1 MRDFHELLPSTE
13 PQLIIETGATDSQR
27 EKLMV
32 VQQVLAQNPVL
43 CLEILGEIGEEATR
57 SREAEA
63 AFQQA
68 ARMGNTPKNA
78 TQQAPADPT
87 AETATPKPASAADTA
102 KPKSEAEQ
110 RREEARKSL
119 KQILRGYFEESL
131 YGKSDFDEETWDAI
145 DETDREQE
153 LLSKFLAYG
162 QMIKNGVRPQENRRL
177 QAEVAFDLNHNRLE
191 IFTGRLVLWNQDAHP
206 ATDSLPRAV

>member
-63 AFQQA
+63 SFQQA
-68 ARMGNTPKNA
+68 ARMGNAPKNA
-78 TQQAPADPT
+78 AQQAPADPT
-87 AETATPKPASAADTA
+87 PEAA
-102 KPKSEAEQ
+102 KPKREAEQ

-191 IFTGRLVLWNQDAHP
+191 IFTGRLVLWDKGMGP
-206 ATDSLPRAV
+206 ATGSLPRAV